1 MTTPT
6 WQEIKN
12 AAMSQLLEILQT
24 GQSVSSDGRT
34 LTHADIG
41 RIESLIEK
49 ADAHIAKANRA
60 GLARMIGV
68 VPRT

>member
-1 MTTPT
+1 MTT
-6 WQEIKN
+6 WQQIKD

-41 RIESLIEK
+41 KIESLIEK
-49 ADAHIAKANRA
+49 ADAHISKSTR
-60 GLARMIGV
+60 GGQGRIIGV